1 MDFRLTRL
9 ILIDSYC
16 RNRIAEL
23 DISGHITINGE
34 NGAGKT
40 TLLRLL
46 PMFLGESPSKIIR
59 GDAVMEK
66 FSRYYFPSTASYV
79 IFEYQRR
86 NQKALA
92 VIHPDGQ
99 SDGVVYRF
107 IDSEYKPELFKD
119 GNSLVQTS
127 NLYRHLDKMGVYDS
141 KPLTLHAYR
150 QIIQN
155 TAGRE
160 HKNLAGRFSFT
171 GGTGKLTH
179 MERIVTGILQRATT
193 FHDLKRMIVSSILDN
208 DEGFSLR
215 TGKKDLLHW
224 VSEYEAH
231 HALMEKAPVMADLE
245 QSDHRRRMTET
256 EFSKLHARFKLLH
269 DHFEQQA
276 LLAEQAVIAAKEDKS
291 VTETAYE
298 NRLREV
304 VDKKTLAASNAKQ
317 AKDNID
323 QLDRRKS
330 QYEKDEADA
339 KSAKLDSVPSLRTQL
354 EPLEKHLNDLEKEFR
369 SITEV
374 FDRMAVE
381 ATNYAR
387 DEKSKLETVRGD
399 VYKASSMRKD
409 ELTELYQTNIK
420 AIRGRQEAELGVVS
434 SKVAELRAEE
444 AGLVVE
450 VRNALPAP
458 DIQATLDTER
468 QVQTEASDNLENLRN
483 GTEAL
488 QKAQQN
494 IKRAF
499 DDFELQASSG
509 EVAIEKIQE
518 ELDELSAANNAGED
532 TLLGFLRR
540 NKPDWAANIGRLVS
554 EETLLR
560 TDLSPVVGDGDNF
573 YGIGIELDR
582 LKAGRFTSEEIL
594 QQEIKLARN
603 RLENRAGEVKKDK
616 ESLADTKAKL
626 DKAKKSLA
634 EHEAAITVAKNT
646 KSIADQNV
654 LGAEKRLIQSK
665 RMAIAKA
672 EEKLKV
678 CRAKL
683 EQAEQAVE
691 ATKNDHDEELSRAEN
706 AYKELLE
713 QAKTDEETKLTGIG
727 TQREFID
734 AELAGKLGQIS
745 KDRDECLQNKGVSTD
760 VLAGIRTQISRLNT
774 RIDEAESFRPYV
786 SQYRDWLE
794 NIWPQK
800 AVRQQEWQTAYSE
813 EMRFKRENEE
823 LLKERY
829 AVLQQK
835 QKVIDDAIQQADR
848 CAATQRNAKHYLLGL
863 SHWPIDND
871 TLSAGFE
878 SGAGIEALA
887 AERKRLQNILDECHE
902 KIRLAVEDIRRQ
914 MCSSVGT
921 GPEKFYT
928 TSLQALGHP
937 RPGKEYEWL
946 EVFRNW
952 FNNEHA
958 TNRTSLL
965 QLGKTMA
972 QNISHF
978 WKSLDDFKQKVSTF
992 SSDLKTNLEQ
1002 GKIFDSIAD
1011 VTTDIRTHVDTQ
1023 NYWEEVGKLHH
1034 EYDAWHTQGDSA
1046 LPPASFVAAVKAVA
1060 MVLNEE
1066 KGLIADPVDLI
1077 SLKISANV
1085 NDQGSRTAS
1094 NEHELANMSSNGLS
1108 YVILCV
1114 VLIGFVN
1121 RIRRKEPVVVP
1132 FVVDELKDLSYVNA
1146 KTLLDLLTRNNIVM
1160 ISAFPDVD
1168 LDLAELFERNYKIL
1182 PGRKVGLIDLDKEEA
1197 EEDIEEEVAN
1207 V

>member
-46 PMFLGESPSKIIR
+46 PMFLGESPSRIIR

-66 FSRYYFPSTASYV
+66 FSRYYFPTTASYV

-86 NQKALA
+86 HQKVLA
-92 VIHPDGQ
+92 VIHADGQ

-119 GNSLVQTS
+119 GSSLVQTG
-127 NLYRHLDKMGVYDS
+127 NLYRHLDKMGIYDS
-141 KPLTLHAYR
+141 KPLTLHVYR
-150 QIIQN
+150 QVIQN

-193 FHDLKRMIVSSILDN
+193 FHDLKRMVVSSVLNN
-208 DEGFSLR
+208 DDGFSLR

-224 VSEYEAH
+224 VGEYEAH

-245 QSDHRRRMTET
+245 QADHYRRMAET

-291 VTETAYE
+291 ATEKVYE
-298 NRLREV
+298 KRLQEV
-304 VDKKTLAASNAKQ
+304 VDKKIEAASKAKQ
-317 AKDNID
+317 AKNLVD
-323 QLDRRKS
+323 QLDSRKR
-330 QYEKDEADA
+330 QYEQDGADA
-339 KSAKLDSVPSLRTQL
+339 KAAKFYSLPGLFTQL
-354 EPLEKHLNDLEKEFR
+354 EPLRNHLNDLEKEFK
-369 SITEV
+369 SVTEV
-374 FDRMAVE
+374 FDGMAAE
-381 ATNYAR
+381 DTNYAK
-387 DEKSKLETVRGD
+387 DEKSKLETARGD
-399 VYKASSMRKD
+399 VYEASSKRKD
-409 ELTELYQTNIK
+409 ELVEFYQANIK
-420 AIRGRQEAELGVVS
+420 TIRCRQEAELGAVS
-434 SKVAELRAEE
+434 AKVSELRVEE

-450 VRNALPAP
+450 VRNALPDS
-458 DIQATLDTER
+458 DIQAILDAER
-468 QVQTEASDNLENLRN
+468 QVQTEANDNLEKLHNE
-483 GTEAL
+483 TETL
-488 QKAQQN
+488 HKANQT
-494 IKRAF
+494 IKGDF
-499 DDFELQASSG
+499 DDFDLQISSG

-518 ELDELSAANNAGED
+518 ELDKLLAADNAGED

-540 NKPDWAANIGRLVS
+540 NKPNWAANIGRLVS

-560 TDLSPVVGDGDNF
+560 TDLSPVAGDGDDF
-573 YGIGIELDR
+573 YGIGLELDR

-603 RLENRAGEVKKDK
+603 RLESRASEVEEDKKN
-616 ESLADTKAKL
+616 LADTKTKL
-626 DKAKKSLA
+626 DKAKKVIA
-634 EHEAAITVAKNT
+634 EHEAAIAVAKNA
-646 KSIADQNV
+646 KSTADQNV
-654 LGAEKRLIQSK
+654 LGAKKRLIESK
-665 RMAIAKA
+665 RMAIAKS
-672 EEKLKV
+672 EEKLKS

-691 ATKNDHDEELSRAEN
+691 ATRKDHEEELSRAEN
-706 AYKELLE
+706 AHKELLQ
-713 QAKTDEETKLTGIG
+713 QAKIDEETRLAGIEKERG
-727 TQREFID
+727 FID
-734 AELAGKLGQIS
+734 AELTGKLEKIFN
-745 KDRDECLQNKGVSTD
+745 DRDECLQNKGVSTD
-760 VLAGIRTQISRLNT
+760 VLTGIRARISGLNT
-774 RIDEAESFRPYV
+774 RIKEAEGFRSYV
-786 SQYRDWLE
+786 SDYRYWLE
-794 NIWPQK
+794 NIWSQK
-800 AVRQQEWQTAYSE
+800 AIKQQEWQTADAE
-813 EMRFKRENEE
+813 ESRCKRENEE
-823 LLKERY
+823 LLKARY

-835 QKVIDDAIQQADR
+835 KNVIDEAIQLADK
-848 CAATQRNAKHYLLGL
+848 CAATQHNAKHHLLGL
-863 SHWPIDND
+863 SHWPVDND
-871 TLSAGFE
+871 TSSAGFE
-878 SGAGIEALA
+878 PSIGIETLG
-887 AERKRLQNILDECHE
+887 AERKRLQTVLDESHE
-902 KIRLAVEDIRRQ
+902 KIRQGVEDIRRQ
-914 MCSSVGT
+914 MCSVVGT
-921 GPEKFYT
+921 GPEKFHA
-928 TSLQALGHP
+928 TSLRAIGHP
-937 RPGKEYEWL
+937 RPGKEHEWI

-978 WKSLDDFKQKVSTF
+978 WKSLGDFKQNVTIF
-992 SSDLKTNLEQ
+992 AADLKANLEQ

-1011 VTTDIRTHVDTQ
+1011 VTTEIRTHVDTQ
-1023 NYWEEVGKLHH
+1023 NYWVAVENLHH

-1046 LPPASFVAAVKAVA
+1046 LPPPSFVAAAKEVA
-1060 MVLNEE
+1060 IVLSEE

-1108 YVILCV
+1108 YIILCV

-1182 PGRKVGLIDLDKEEA
+1182 PGRKVGLIDLDKEET
-1197 EEDIEEEVAN
+1197 EDDTEEEVAN

>member
-23 DISGHITINGE
+23 DVSGHITINGE

-40 TLLRLL
+40 TLLRLI
-46 PMFLGESPSKIIR
+46 PMFLGESPSRIIR

-66 FSRYYFPSTASYV
+66 FSRYYFPTTASYV

-86 NQKALA
+86 NRKVLA

-107 IDSEYKPELFKD
+107 IDSEYKPEFFKD

-127 NLYRHLDKMGVYDS
+127 ALYRHLDKMGVYNS

-150 QIIQN
+150 QVIQN

-160 HKNLAGRFSFT
+160 YKHLAGRFSFT

-193 FHDLKRMIVSSILDN
+193 FFDLKRMIVSSILDK

-224 VSEYEAH
+224 VREYEAH

-245 QSDHRRRMTET
+245 QSDHHRRMAET

-269 DHFEQQA
+269 DYLEQQV
-276 LLAEQAVIAAKEDKS
+276 LLAEKAEAIAKEDKLA
-291 VTETAYE
+291 TEKDYE
-298 NRLREV
+298 KRLREV
-304 VDKKTLAASNAKQ
+304 VDRKIEAASKAKQ
-317 AKDNID
+317 AKDLVD
-323 QLDRRKS
+323 QFDSRKGK
-330 QYEKDEADA
+330 YDKEEANA
-339 KSAKLDSVPSLRTQL
+339 KVAKVDSLSSLLAELAPLMKQL
-354 EPLEKHLNDLEKEFR
+354 GELEEEVK
-369 SITEV
+369 SVTEV
-374 FDRMAVE
+374 FDSME
-381 ATNYAR
+381 AEAKNHAR
-387 DEKSKLETVRGD
+387 DEKSKLDIARAD
-399 VYKASSMRKD
+399 AYQASSKRKD
-409 ELTELYQTNIK
+409 EHVELYQVNINAIRSRHEIELEMISVK
-420 AIRGRQEAELGVVS
+420 AIEFRS
-434 SKVAELRAEE
+434 EE

-450 VRNALPAP
+450 VRNAQP
-458 DIQATLDTER
+458 DSALQTALDAER
-468 QVQTEASDNLENLRN
+468 QVQSEANTTLEKLRDGTETLRN
-483 GTEAL
+483 TLE
-488 QKAQQN
+488 K
-494 IKRAF
+494 IKGAF
-499 DDFELQASSG
+499 DDFELQVSSG

-518 ELDELSAANNAGED
+518 ELDKLLAADNAGED

-540 NKPDWAANIGRLVS
+540 NKPNWAANIGRLVS

-560 TDLSPVVGDGDNF
+560 ADLSPAVGDGDDL
-573 YGIGIELDR
+573 YGVGIELDR

-603 RLENRAGEVKKDK
+603 RLESRTSEVEEDKK
-616 ESLADTKAKL
+616 SLAETKAKL
-626 DKAKKSLA
+626 DKAKKAIA
-634 EHEAAITVAKNT
+634 EHEAAIAIAKNAKLT
-646 KSIADQNV
+646 ADKNV
-654 LGAEKRLIQSK
+654 LIAESRLVESK

-691 ATKNDHDEELSRAEN
+691 ATKKVQKDELSRAEH
-706 AYKELLE
+706 AHKELLAH
-713 QAKTDEETKLTGIG
+713 AKTDEDTKLAEIKTN
-727 TQREFID
+727 REFVNAD
-734 AELAGKLGQIS
+734 LAKKLEQIS

-760 VLAGIRTQISRLNT
+760 VLTGIRTRISGLNT
-774 RIDEAESFRPYV
+774 RIEEAESFRSYV

-794 NIWPQK
+794 NIWSQK
-800 AVRQQEWQTAYSE
+800 AVKQQEWQAADAE
-813 EMRFKRENEE
+813 ESRCKRENEE

-835 QKVIDDAIQQADR
+835 QNAIDEAGKLTDKHS
-848 CAATQRNAKHYLLGL
+848 ATQRSAKNYLMGL
-863 SHWPIDND
+863 SQWPIDND

-878 SGAGIEALA
+878 QGIEIKNLA
-887 AERKRLQNILDECHE
+887 FERNRLQTILDESHE
-902 KIRLAVEDIRRQ
+902 KIRLGVEEIRRQ
-914 MCSSVGT
+914 MCSVVGT
-921 GPEKFYT
+921 GPEKFHA
-928 TSLQALGHP
+928 TSFRVMGYP
-937 RPGKEYEWL
+937 RPGKEHEWI

-978 WKSLDDFKQKVSTF
+978 WKSLGDFKQNVTIF
-992 SSDLKTNLEQ
+992 AADLKSNLEQ

-1023 NYWEEVGKLHH
+1023 NYWEAVENLHH

-1046 LPPASFVAAVKAVA
+1046 LPPPSFVAAAKEVA
-1060 MVLNEE
+1060 MVLSEE

-1108 YVILCV
+1108 YIILCV

-1182 PGRKVGLIDLDKEEA
+1182 PGRKVGLIDLDKDEV
-1197 EEDIEEEVAN
+1197 EDATEEEVAN

>member
-23 DISGHITINGE
+23 DVSGHITINGE

-46 PMFLGESPSKIIR
+46 PMFLGESPSRIIR

-66 FSRYYFPSTASYV
+66 FSRYYFPTTASYV

-99 SDGVVYRF
+99 SDGVAYRF
-107 IDSEYKPELFKD
+107 IDSEYKPEFFKD
-119 GNSLVQTS
+119 GNSLVQTGD
-127 NLYRHLDKMGVYDS
+127 LYRHLDKMGVYDS

-179 MERIVTGILQRATT
+179 IERVVTGILQRATT
-193 FHDLKRMIVSSILDN
+193 FHDLKRMIVSSILDG

-231 HALMEKAPVMADLE
+231 HALMEKTLVMADLE
-245 QSDHRRRMTET
+245 QADHCRRMAEA

-269 DHFEQQA
+269 AHFEQQV
-276 LLAEQAVIAAKEDKS
+276 LLADQAVIAAKNDKS
-291 VTETAYE
+291 ATENDFE

-304 VDKKTLAASNAKQ
+304 VDKKNEAASKSTQ
-317 AKDNID
+317 AKNLVE
-323 QLDRRKS
+323 QLDRRKV
-330 QYEKDEADA
+330 QYDKDEANA
-339 KSAKLDSVPSLRTQL
+339 KTAKVDSLPSLHTELAPLKKQL
-354 EPLEKHLNDLEKEFR
+354 CELEEEVK
-369 SITEV
+369 SVTEV
-374 FDRMAVE
+374 FDNME
-381 ATNYAR
+381 AETKSHAR
-387 DEKSKLETVRGD
+387 DEKSKLDTARGD
-399 VYKASSMRKD
+399 AYQASSKRKD
-409 ELTELYQTNIK
+409 ELVELYQTSIK
-420 AIRGRQEAELGVVS
+420 VIRSRHEIELVPIS
-434 SKVAELRAEE
+434 AKATELSAEE

-450 VRNALPAP
+450 VRNAQP
-458 DIQATLDTER
+458 DTVVQATLEAER
-468 QVQTEASDNLENLRN
+468 QAQTETIAALEKLRD

-488 QKAQQN
+488 RNTLEK

-499 DDFELQASSG
+499 DDFELQVSNG

-518 ELDELSAANNAGED
+518 ELEKLLAADNAGED

-540 NKPDWAANIGRLVS
+540 NKPNWAANIGRLVS
-554 EETLLR
+554 EEILLR
-560 TDLSPVVGDGDNF
+560 ADLSPAVGDGDDL
-573 YGIGIELDR
+573 YGVGIELDR

-603 RLENRAGEVKKDK
+603 RLASRNGEVEEDKRSLTETKD
-616 ESLADTKAKL
+616 KL
-626 DKAKKSLA
+626 DKAKKA
-634 EHEAAITVAKNT
+634 ITEHEAAIVIAKNA
-646 KSIADQNV
+646 KSTADKNV
-654 LGAEKRLIQSK
+654 LIAERRLAESK

-672 EEKLKV
+672 EDKLEVCREKLQ
-678 CRAKL
+678 
-683 EQAEQAVE
+683 QAEQAVE
-691 ATKNDHDEELSRAEN
+691 TTKKAHKDELTRADY
-706 AYKELLE
+706 AHRELLT
-713 QAKTDEETKLTGIG
+713 QAKTDEDTKLAEIKIK
-727 TQREFID
+727 REFVD
-734 AELAGKLGQIS
+734 ANLAKKLEQIS
-745 KDRDECLQNKGVSTD
+745 KDRDECLKNKGVSID
-760 VLAGIRTQISRLNT
+760 VLAGIRKQIGGLTN
-774 RIDEAESFRPYV
+774 RIEEAESFRPYV

-794 NIWPQK
+794 NTWPQK
-800 AVRQQEWQTAYSE
+800 AIKQQEWQTFDAMESRYQ
-813 EMRFKRENEE
+813 RENEE

-829 AVLQQK
+829 AVLLQK
-835 QKVIDDAIQQADR
+835 QKIIDEATQLTDKS
-848 CAATQRNAKHYLLGL
+848 AAAQRNAKHQLMGL

-871 TLSAGFE
+871 TLSAGLE
-878 SGAGIEALA
+878 QGIEIETLV
-887 AERKRLQNILDECHE
+887 AERKRLQTILDESHE
-902 KIRLAVEDIRRQ
+902 KIRLGVEDIRRQ
-914 MCSSVGT
+914 MCSAVGT

-928 TSLQALGHP
+928 TSSRSLGHP
-937 RPGKEYEWL
+937 RSGKEYEWL

-978 WKSLDDFKQKVSTF
+978 WKSLGDFKQNVTIF
-992 SSDLKTNLEQ
+992 AADLKTNLEQ
-1002 GKIFDSIAD
+1002 GRIFDSIAD

-1023 NYWEEVGKLHH
+1023 NYWEAVENLHH

-1046 LPPASFVAAVKAVA
+1046 LPPASFVAAAKEVA
-1060 MVLNEE
+1060 MVLSEE

-1108 YVILCV
+1108 YIILCV

-1132 FVVDELKDLSYVNA
+1132 FVIDELKDLSYVNA
-1146 KTLLDLLTRNNIVM
+1146 KTLLELLTRNNIVM

-1168 LDLAELFERNYKIL
+1168 LDLAELFARNYKIL
-1182 PGRKVGLIDLDKEEA
+1182 PGRKIGLIDLDKEEA
-1197 EEDIEEEVAN
+1197 EGDTEEEVTN

>member
-23 DISGHITINGE
+23 DVSGHITINGE

-40 TLLRLL
+40 TLLRLI
-46 PMFLGESPSKIIR
+46 PMFLGESPSRIIR

-79 IFEYQRR
+79 IFEYLRR
-86 NQKALA
+86 NQKVLA

-119 GNSLVQTS
+119 GNSLVQTGD
-127 NLYRHLDKMGVYDS
+127 LYRHLDKMGIYDS

-150 QIIQN
+150 QVIQN

-160 HKNLAGRFSFT
+160 HKKLAGRFSFT
-171 GGTGKLTH
+171 GGTGKLSH

-215 TGKKDLLHW
+215 TGKKELLHW

-231 HALMEKAPVMADLE
+231 HTLMEKAPAMAVLE
-245 QSDHRRRMTET
+245 QSDHHRRMAEA

-269 DHFEQQA
+269 DHFGQQA
-276 LLAEQAVIAAKEDKS
+276 LLAEQAVISAKEDKS
-291 VTETAYE
+291 ATEKVYE
-298 NRLREV
+298 KRLQEV
-304 VDKKTLAASNAKQ
+304 VDKKIEAASKAKQ
-317 AKDNID
+317 AKELID
-323 QLDRRKS
+323 QMDGRKS
-330 QYEKDEADA
+330 QYVKNGADDKAA
-339 KSAKLDSVPSLRTQL
+339 KVDSLSGLLAELAPLKKQL
-354 EPLEKHLNDLEKEFR
+354 SDLEEEVK
-369 SITEV
+369 SVTEI
-374 FDRMAVE
+374 FDGMETE
-381 ATNYAR
+381 AKNHAR
-387 DEKSKLETVRGD
+387 EEKSKLDNARAD
-399 VYKASSMRKD
+399 AYQISSKRKD
-409 ELTELYQTNIK
+409 ELAELHQVNMMTF
-420 AIRGRQEAELGVVS
+420 RSRHEAELEPISVKAIEFGV
-434 SKVAELRAEE
+434 EE

-450 VRNALPAP
+450 TRHAQP
-458 DIQATLDTER
+458 DTAVQATLEAER
-468 QVQTEASDNLENLRN
+468 QVQTEANAALEKLRE
-483 GTEAL
+483 GAEAL
-488 QKAQQN
+488 RIPLGK
-494 IKRAF
+494 IKGAF
-499 DDFELQASSG
+499 DDFDLQVSNG
-509 EVAIEKIQE
+509 EVAIENIQE
-518 ELDELSAANNAGED
+518 ELGKLLAADNAGED
-532 TLLGFLRR
+532 TLIGFLRR
-540 NKPDWAANIGRLVS
+540 NKPNWVANIGRLVS

-560 TDLSPVVGDGDNF
+560 TDLSPVVGDGDNL
-573 YGIGIELDR
+573 YGVGIELDR

-594 QQEIKLARN
+594 QHEIKLART
-603 RLENRAGEVKKDK
+603 RLENRTSEVKEDK
-616 ESLADTKAKL
+616 KSLAEAKAKL
-626 DKAKKSLA
+626 DKAKKALA
-634 EHEAAITVAKNT
+634 EHEAAIAVAKNA
-646 KSIADQNV
+646 KSTADQNV
-654 LGAEKRLIQSK
+654 LIAEKRLVESK
-665 RMAIAKA
+665 QMAIARA
-672 EEKLKV
+672 DEKLKV
-678 CRAKL
+678 CRVKL

-691 ATKNDHDEELSRAEN
+691 ATKKAHNEELLRAEN
-706 AYKELLE
+706 AYKESLT
-713 QAKTDEETKLTGIG
+713 QAKADEDAKLAEIETK
-727 TQREFID
+727 RESVD
-734 AELAGKLGQIS
+734 VDLAKKFEKIT

-760 VLAGIRTQISRLNT
+760 VLTGIRKQIVGLTSR
-774 RIDEAESFRPYV
+774 IEEAEGFRLYV

-794 NIWPQK
+794 NIWFRK
-800 AVRQQEWQTAYSE
+800 AVKQQEWQAADAE
-813 EMRFKRENEE
+813 ESRCKRENED
-823 LLKERY
+823 LLTERY
-829 AVLQQK
+829 AVFQQK
-835 QKVIDDAIQQADR
+835 QKVIDDAIQLADR
-848 CAATQRNAKHYLLGL
+848 RAAAQRNAKRHLQEL

-871 TLSAGFE
+871 TWRAGFE
-878 SGAGIEALA
+878 QGIEIDTLV
-887 AERKRLQNILDECHE
+887 AERKRLQEILDDSHE
-902 KIRLAVEDIRRQ
+902 KIRQGVEDIRRQ
-914 MCSSVGT
+914 MCSAVGS
-921 GPEKFYT
+921 GPEKFHA
-928 TSLQALGHP
+928 TSLQAIGHP
-937 RPGKEYEWL
+937 RPGKEHEWI

-978 WKSLDDFKQKVSTF
+978 WKSLGDFKQNVTIF
-992 SSDLKTNLEQ
+992 AADLKTNLEQ

-1023 NYWEEVGKLHH
+1023 NYWGAVENLHH

-1046 LPPASFVAAVKAVA
+1046 LPPPSFVAAAKEVA
-1060 MVLNEE
+1060 IVLSEE

-1108 YVILCV
+1108 YIILCV

-1132 FVVDELKDLSYVNA
+1132 FVVDELKDLSYGNA

-1182 PGRKVGLIDLDKEEA
+1182 PGRKIGLIDLDEE
-1197 EEDIEEEVAN
+1197 ETENDTEEEVLH

>member
-1 MDFRLTRL
+1 LDFRLTRL

-40 TLLRLL
+40 TLLRLI
-46 PMFLGESPSKIIR
+46 PMFLGESPSRIIR

-66 FSRYYFPSTASYV
+66 FSRYYFPTTASYV

-86 NQKALA
+86 NQKVLA

-107 IDSEYKPELFKD
+107 IDSEYKTELFKD
-119 GNSLVQTS
+119 GNSLVQTGD
-127 NLYRHLDKMGVYDS
+127 LYRHLDKMGVYDS

-245 QSDHRRRMTET
+245 QADHYRRMAET

-291 VTETAYE
+291 ATEKVYE
-298 NRLREV
+298 KRLQEV
-304 VDKKTLAASNAKQ
+304 VDKKNEAESKAKQ
-317 AKDNID
+317 AKNSVE
-323 QLDRRKS
+323 QLDRRKR
-330 QYEKDEADA
+330 QYEQDEADA
-339 KSAKLDSVPSLRTQL
+339 KSAKLDSLPSLRTQL
-354 EPLEKHLNDLEKEFR
+354 EPLEKHLNDLEKEFK
-369 SITEV
+369 SVAEV
-374 FDRMAVE
+374 FNGMAVE

-387 DEKSKLETVRGD
+387 DEKSKLETARGD
-399 VYKASSMRKD
+399 VYETSSKRKD
-409 ELTELYQTNIK
+409 ELAELYQTNTK
-420 AIRGRQEAELGVVS
+420 TIRCRQEAELGAVS
-434 SKVAELRAEE
+434 AKVAEFSAEE

-450 VRNALPAP
+450 VRNALPDP
-458 DIQATLDTER
+458 DIQATLDAER
-468 QVQTEASDNLENLRN
+468 QVQTEANDNLENLRN

-488 QKAQQN
+488 HKAHQN

-499 DDFELQASSG
+499 DDFELQVSSG
-509 EVAIEKIQE
+509 EVAIEKIRE
-518 ELDELSAANNAGED
+518 ELDKLLAADNAGED

-540 NKPDWAANIGRLVS
+540 NKPNWAANIGRLVS

-560 TDLSPVVGDGDNF
+560 TDLSPVVGDGDDF

-603 RLENRAGEVKKDK
+603 RLDSRASEVEEDKKN
-616 ESLADTKAKL
+616 LAETKAKL
-626 DKAKKSLA
+626 DKAKDAVAKHDA
-634 EHEAAITVAKNT
+634 VIAVAKNA
-646 KSIADQNV
+646 KSTADQNV
-654 LGAEKRLIQSK
+654 LGAEKRLIESK
-665 RMAIAKA
+665 RMAIVRA

-691 ATKNDHDEELSRAEN
+691 ATKKDHEEELSRAEN
-706 AYKELLE
+706 AHKELLE
-713 QAKTDEETKLTGIG
+713 QAKTDEETGLAGIE
-727 TQREFID
+727 TKREFID

-760 VLAGIRTQISRLNT
+760 VLAGIRTRISSLNT
-774 RIDEAESFRPYV
+774 RIGEAESFRSYV

-794 NIWPQK
+794 NIWSQK
-800 AVRQQEWQTAYSE
+800 AVKQQEWQTAYAD

-835 QKVIDDAIQQADR
+835 QKDIDDAIQLADR
-848 CAATQRNAKHYLLGL
+848 CAATQRNGEHHLLGL

-878 SGAGIEALA
+878 PGIGIETLG
-887 AERKRLQNILDECHE
+887 AESKRLQAILDESHE
-902 KIRLAVEDIRRQ
+902 NIRKCVEDIRRQ
-914 MCSSVGT
+914 MCSVVGT
-921 GPEKFYT
+921 GPEKFYA
-928 TSLQALGHP
+928 TSLRAMGAP
-937 RPGKEYEWL
+937 RHGKEHEWL

-978 WKSLDDFKQKVSTF
+978 WKSLEDFKRNVSIF
-992 SSDLKTNLEQ
+992 ASDLKANLEE
-1002 GKIFDSIAD
+1002 GKVFDSIAD
-1011 VTTDIRTHVDTQ
+1011 VTTDIRAYVDTQ
-1023 NYWEEVGKLHH
+1023 NYWEAVENLHH

-1046 LPPASFVAAVKAVA
+1046 LPPASFVAAAKEVA
-1060 MVLNEE
+1060 MVLSEE

-1108 YVILCV
+1108 YIILCV

-1146 KTLLDLLTRNNIVM
+1146 RTLLDLLTRNNIVM

-1182 PGRKVGLIDLDKEEA
+1182 PGRKVGLIDLDKEET
-1197 EEDIEEEVAN
+1197 EDDTEEEVAN

>member
-1 MDFRLTRL
+1 MNFRLTRL

-46 PMFLGESPSKIIR
+46 PMFLGESPSRIIR

-119 GNSLVQTS
+119 GNSLVQTG

-231 HALMEKAPVMADLE
+231 HALMEKTPVMADLE
-245 QSDHRRRMTET
+245 QSDQHRRMAEIY
-256 EFSKLHARFKLLH
+256 FSKLHARFKLLH

-276 LLAEQAVIAAKEDKS
+276 LLAEQAVIAAKSDIS
-291 VTETAYE
+291 DTEKVYE
-298 NRLREV
+298 KRLREV

-330 QYEKDEADA
+330 QYKKDEADA

-354 EPLEKHLNDLEKEFR
+354 EPLEKHLNDLEKEFK
-369 SITEV
+369 SVTEV

-381 ATNYAR
+381 ATSYSK
-387 DEKSKLETVRGD
+387 DEKSKLETARGD
-399 VYKASSMRKD
+399 VYKATSKRKD
-409 ELTELYQTNIK
+409 ELAELYQANTK
-420 AIRGRQEAELGVVS
+420 TVRSRHESELGAIS
-434 SKVAELRAEE
+434 TKASELRTEE
-444 AGLVVE
+444 AKLAAE
-450 VRNALPAP
+450 ARNALPDP
-458 DIQATLDTER
+458 DIQAALDAER
-468 QVQTEASDNLENLRN
+468 QVQTAASDNLENLRN
-483 GTEAL
+483 GTDIL
-488 QKAQQN
+488 QKAHQN
-494 IKRAF
+494 IKGAF
-499 DDFELQASSG
+499 NDFDLQVSSG
-509 EVAIEKIQE
+509 DVAIEKIQE
-518 ELDELSAANNAGED
+518 ELGKLLAADNAGED

-540 NKPDWAANIGRLVS
+540 NKHDWAANIGRLVS

-603 RLENRAGEVKKDK
+603 RLESRIGEVEEDKK
-616 ESLADTKAKL
+616 SLADTKAKL

-634 EHEAAITVAKNT
+634 EHEAAIAVAKNA
-646 KSIADQNV
+646 KSTADQNV
-654 LGAEKRLIQSK
+654 LGAEKRLIESK
-665 RMAIAKA
+665 RMAIARA

-678 CRAKL
+678 CRTNL
-683 EQAEQAVE
+683 EQAERSVE
-691 ATKNDHDEELSRAEN
+691 ATKKDHEEELSQAEN
-706 AYKELLE
+706 VHKKLLR
-713 QAKTDEETKLTGIG
+713 QVKTDEETELARIETK
-727 TQREFID
+727 REFID

-745 KDRDECLQNKGVSTD
+745 KNRDECLQNKGVSTV
-760 VLAGIRTQISRLNT
+760 VLAGIRTQISGLNT

-794 NIWPQK
+794 NIWSQK
-800 AVRQQEWQTAYSE
+800 AVKQQEWQAADAE
-813 EMRFKRENEE
+813 ENRCKRENED

-829 AVLQQK
+829 AVFQQK
-835 QKVIDDAIQQADR
+835 QKVIDEAKQLADS
-848 CAATQRNAKHYLLGL
+848 CATTQRGAKHHLLGL

-878 SGAGIEALA
+878 SGVGIETLA

-902 KIRLAVEDIRRQ
+902 KIRLGVENIRRQ

-978 WKSLDDFKQKVSTF
+978 WKSLEDFKRNVSIF
-992 SSDLKTNLEQ
+992 AADLKANLEQ
-1002 GKIFDSIAD
+1002 GRVFESIAD
-1011 VTTDIRTHVDTQ
+1011 VTTDIRAYVDTQ
-1023 NYWEEVGKLHH
+1023 NYWEAVENLHH

-1046 LPPASFVAAVKAVA
+1046 LPPPSFVAAAKEVA
-1060 MVLNEE
+1060 TVLSEE
-1066 KGLIADPVDLI
+1066 KGLVADPIDLI

-1108 YVILCV
+1108 YIILCV

-1182 PGRKVGLIDLDKEEA
+1182 PGRKVGLIDLEKEES
-1197 EEDIEEEVAN
+1197 EDDIEEEVSN

>member
-23 DISGHITINGE
+23 DVSGHITINGE

-40 TLLRLL
+40 TLLRLI
-46 PMFLGESPSKIIR
+46 PMFLGESPSRIIR

-79 IFEYQRR
+79 IFEYLRR
-86 NQKALA
+86 NQKVLA

-107 IDSEYKPELFKD
+107 IDSEYKPELFKE
-119 GNSLVQTS
+119 GNSLVQTGD
-127 NLYRHLDKMGVYDS
+127 LYRHLDKMGVYDS

-150 QIIQN
+150 QVIQN

-231 HALMEKAPVMADLE
+231 HALMEKVPVMADLE
-245 QSDHRRRMTET
+245 QSDHHRRMAET

-269 DHFEQQA
+269 GHFEQQA
-276 LLAEQAVIAAKEDKS
+276 LLAEQAVITAKEDKS
-291 VTETAYE
+291 ETEKVYE
-298 NRLREV
+298 KRLQEV
-304 VDKKTLAASNAKQ
+304 VDKKIEAASKAKQ
-317 AKDNID
+317 AKEIMD
-323 QLDRRKS
+323 QLGRRKS
-330 QYEKDEADA
+330 QYEQDEADT
-339 KSAKLDSVPSLRTQL
+339 KSAKFDSLPSLRTQL

-369 SITEV
+369 SVTEV

-387 DEKSKLETVRGD
+387 DEKSKLETARGD
-399 VYKASSMRKD
+399 VYKASSTRKD
-409 ELTELYQTNIK
+409 ELAELYQTNIK
-420 AIRGRQEAELGVVS
+420 AIRCRQEAELGAVS
-434 SKVAELRAEE
+434 AKLAELRTEE
-444 AGLVVE
+444 AGLAVE
-450 VRNALPAP
+450 VRNALPDP
-458 DIQATLDTER
+458 DIQAALDAER
-468 QVQTEASDNLENLRN
+468 QVQTEASDHLENLRN
-483 GTEAL
+483 GTETL

-499 DDFELQASSG
+499 DDFELQVSSG
-509 EVAIEKIQE
+509 EVAIENIQE
-518 ELDELSAANNAGED
+518 ELGKLLAANNAGED

-540 NKPDWAANIGRLVS
+540 NKPNWVANIGRLVS

-603 RLENRAGEVKKDK
+603 RLESRTSDVEKDK
-616 ESLADTKAKL
+616 KSLADTKAKL
-626 DKAKKSLA
+626 DKAKKALA
-634 EHEAAITVAKNT
+634 EHEAAIAVARNA

-665 RMAIAKA
+665 RMAIARA

-683 EQAEQAVE
+683 EQAEQAVG
-691 ATKNDHDEELSRAEN
+691 AIKNEHKEELSRAEN
-706 AYKELLE
+706 AHKEFLE
-713 QAKTDEETKLTGIG
+713 QAKTDEETKLAGIE

-734 AELAGKLGQIS
+734 AELAGKLGQVS
-745 KDRDECLQNKGVSTD
+745 KDRDECLQNKGASTD
-760 VLAGIRTQISRLNT
+760 VLAGIRTQIGGLNT
-774 RIDEAESFRPYV
+774 RIDEVESFRSYV
-786 SQYRDWLE
+786 SQYRNWLE
-794 NIWPQK
+794 NIWSQK
-800 AVRQQEWQTAYSE
+800 AVKQQEWQAAVAE
-813 EMRFKRENEE
+813 ESRFKRENEE
-823 LLKERY
+823 LLKERHD
-829 AVLQQK
+829 VFQQK
-835 QKVIDDAIQQADR
+835 KKVINEAIQLADK
-848 CAATQRNAKHYLLGL
+848 CAAAQRNADHHLLEL
-863 SHWPIDND
+863 SHWPLDND
-871 TLSAGFE
+871 TWRAGFE
-878 SGAGIEALA
+878 PGIEIEALG
-887 AERKRLQNILDECHE
+887 AERKRLQTILDDSHE
-902 KIRLAVEDIRRQ
+902 KIRQGVEDIRRQ
-914 MCSSVGT
+914 MCSVVGS
-921 GPEKFYT
+921 GPEKFHA
-928 TSLQALGHP
+928 TSLRVIGHP
-937 RPGKEYEWL
+937 RSGKEHEWI

-978 WKSLDDFKQKVSTF
+978 WKSLGDFKQNVAIF
-992 SSDLKTNLEQ
+992 AADLKTNLEQ

-1011 VTTDIRTHVDTQ
+1011 VTTDIRTHIDTQ
-1023 NYWEEVGKLHH
+1023 NYWAAVENLHH

-1046 LPPASFVAAVKAVA
+1046 LPPPSFVAAAKEVA
-1060 MVLNEE
+1060 IVLSEE

-1108 YVILCV
+1108 YIILCV

-1132 FVVDELKDLSYVNA
+1132 FVIDELKDLSYGNA

-1182 PGRKVGLIDLDKEEA
+1182 LGRKIGLIDLDEE
-1197 EEDIEEEVAN
+1197 ETENDTEEEVLH

>member
-119 GNSLVQTS
+119 GNSLVQTG

-231 HALMEKAPVMADLE
+231 HALMEKSPVMADLE
-245 QSDHRRRMTET
+245 QSDHHRRMAET
-256 EFSKLHARFKLLH
+256 EFSKLHARFKLLY

-276 LLAEQAVIAAKEDKS
+276 LLAEQAVIAAKNDKS
-291 VTETAYE
+291 ATETVYE

-317 AKDNID
+317 AKNIID
-323 QLDRRKS
+323 QLDCRKNHYV
-330 QYEKDEADA
+330 QNGADA
-339 KSAKLDSVPSLRTQL
+339 KAAKVDSLPSLLAELAPLKKQL
-354 EPLEKHLNDLEKEFR
+354 SDLEKEVK
-369 SITEV
+369 SVTEI
-374 FDRMAVE
+374 FDGME
-381 ATNYAR
+381 TETKNHAR
-387 DEKSKLETVRGD
+387 GEKSKLDTARAD
-399 VYKASSMRKD
+399 AYQISSKRK
-409 ELTELYQTNIK
+409 EKLAEFHQVSMMTF
-420 AIRGRQEAELGVVS
+420 RSRHEAELEPISAKAIDLGV
-434 SKVAELRAEE
+434 EE
-444 AGLVVE
+444 AGLIVE
-450 VRNALPAP
+450 ARNAHP
-458 DIQATLDTER
+458 DTAVQATLEAVR
-468 QVQTEASDNLENLRN
+468 QVQTEANAALEKLRD
-483 GTEAL
+483 GTDDL
-488 QKAQQN
+488 RIPLGKF
-494 IKRAF
+494 KGTF
-499 DDFELQASSG
+499 DDFELQVSNG

-518 ELDELSAANNAGED
+518 ELGKLLAADNAGED

-540 NKPDWAANIGRLVS
+540 NKPNWAANIGRLVS

-560 TDLSPVVGDGDNF
+560 TDLSPVVGDGDNL
-573 YGIGIELDR
+573 YGVGIELDR
-582 LKAGRFTSEEIL
+582 LKAGRFTSEETL
-594 QQEIKLARN
+594 QHEIKLART
-603 RLENRAGEVKKDK
+603 RLENRTSEVNEDKK
-616 ESLADTKAKL
+616 SLAEAKAKL
-626 DKAKKSLA
+626 DKAKKALA
-634 EHEAAITVAKNT
+634 EHEASIAVAKNA
-646 KSIADQNV
+646 KSTADQNV
-654 LGAEKRLIQSK
+654 LITEKRLVESK
-665 RMAIAKA
+665 RIAIAKA
-672 EEKLKV
+672 EEKLEV
-678 CRAKL
+678 CRVKL

-691 ATKNDHDEELSRAEN
+691 ATKKAHKEELLRVEN
-706 AYKELLE
+706 AYKESLT
-713 QAKTDEETKLTGIG
+713 QAKADEDAKLAEIETK
-727 TQREFID
+727 RESVD
-734 AELAGKLGQIS
+734 VDLAKKLEQIS

-760 VLAGIRTQISRLNT
+760 ILTGIRKQIGDLAH
-774 RIDEAESFRPYV
+774 RIEEAEGFRLYV

-794 NIWPQK
+794 NIWSQK
-800 AVRQQEWQTAYSE
+800 AVKQQEWQAADAE
-813 EMRFKRENEE
+813 ESRCKRENEG

-829 AVLQQK
+829 DVLQQK
-835 QKVIDDAIQQADR
+835 QKLIDKAIQLADS
-848 CAATQRNAKHYLLGL
+848 CAITQRGAKHHLLGL

-871 TLSAGFE
+871 TLNAGFE
-878 SGAGIEALA
+878 LGVGVETLA

-902 KIRLAVEDIRRQ
+902 KIRVGVEDIRRQ

-928 TSLQALGHP
+928 TSLREMGAP
-937 RPGKEYEWL
+937 RHGKEHEWI

-978 WKSLDDFKQKVSTF
+978 WKSLGDFKQNVSTF
-992 SSDLKTNLEQ
+992 SSDLKANLEQ

-1011 VTTDIRTHVDTQ
+1011 VTTDIRAHVDTQ
-1023 NYWEEVGKLHH
+1023 NYWESVENLHH

-1046 LPPASFVAAVKAVA
+1046 LPPASFVAAAKEVA
-1060 MVLNEE
+1060 MVLSEE

-1108 YVILCV
+1108 YIILCV

-1121 RIRRKEPVVVP
+1121 RIRRREPVVVP

-1182 PGRKVGLIDLDKEEA
+1182 PGRKVGLIDLDKEES
-1197 EEDIEEEVAN
+1197 EDDAEEEVSN

>member
-16 RNRIAEL
+16 RNRIVEL
-23 DISGHITINGE
+23 DVSGHITINGE

-40 TLLRLL
+40 TLLRLI
-46 PMFLGESPSKIIR
+46 PMFLGESPSRIIR

-79 IFEYQRR
+79 IFEYMRR
-86 NQKALA
+86 NQKVLA

-99 SDGVVYRF
+99 SDGVAYRF

-119 GNSLVQTS
+119 GNLLVQTGD
-127 NLYRHLDKMGVYDS
+127 LYRHLDKMGVYDS

-245 QSDHRRRMTET
+245 QSDHHRRMAEA

-276 LLAEQAVIAAKEDKS
+276 LLAEQAVISAKDDKS
-291 VTETAYE
+291 ATEKVYE
-298 NRLREV
+298 DRLREV
-304 VDKKTLAASNAKQ
+304 VDKKTVAASNAKH
-317 AKDNID
+317 AKDIID

-339 KSAKLDSVPSLRTQL
+339 KSAKLDSVSSLRTQL
-354 EPLEKHLNDLEKEFR
+354 EPLENHLNNLEKEFK
-369 SITEV
+369 SVTEV
-374 FDRMAVE
+374 FDRMVVD
-381 ATNYAR
+381 ATNYAK
-387 DEKSKLETVRGD
+387 DEKSKLEAVRSD
-399 VYKASSMRKD
+399 VYKASSKRKD
-409 ELTELYQTNIK
+409 ELAELYQANTKIVRSRHESELEEISAK
-420 AIRGRQEAELGVVS
+420 AS
-434 SKVAELRAEE
+434 ELRIVE
-444 AGLVVE
+444 AGLAAE
-450 VRNALPAP
+450 ARNTLPDP
-458 DIQATLDTER
+458 DIQAALDTER
-468 QVQTEASDNLENLRN
+468 KAQTAASDNLENLRN
-483 GTEAL
+483 GTETL

-499 DDFELQASSG
+499 DDLELQLSNG

-518 ELDELSAANNAGED
+518 ELDKLLAADNAGED

-573 YGIGIELDR
+573 YGIGIELDK

-603 RLENRAGEVKKDK
+603 RLESRASEVEEDKKN
-616 ESLADTKAKL
+616 LADTKAKL
-626 DKAKKSLA
+626 DKAKKTLA
-634 EHEAAITVAKNT
+634 EHEAAIAVAKNA

-654 LGAEKRLIQSK
+654 LSAEKRLNESK
-665 RMAIAKA
+665 RMAIARA
-672 EEKLKV
+672 EEKLKG
-678 CRAKL
+678 CRTNL

-691 ATKNDHDEELSRAEN
+691 ATRKDHAEELSRAEN
-706 AYKELLE
+706 SYKELLR
-713 QAKTDEETKLTGIG
+713 QIKADENTELARIETK
-727 TQREFID
+727 REFIE
-734 AELAGKLGQIS
+734 AELAEKLDKIS
-745 KDRDECLQNKGVSTD
+745 KDRDECLQNKGVSTN
-760 VLAGIRTQISRLNT
+760 VLTGIRTQISVLNT
-774 RIDEAESFRPYV
+774 RIKEAESFRPYV
-786 SQYRDWLE
+786 SDYRYWLE
-794 NIWPQK
+794 NTWSQK
-800 AVRQQEWQTAYSE
+800 AIKQQEWQTALAE

-823 LLKERY
+823 LLKERFE
-829 AVLQQK
+829 VFQQK
-835 QKVIDDAIQQADR
+835 QKVIDEAIQLADR
-848 CAATQRNAKHYLLGL
+848 CAATQRGAKHHLLGL

-871 TLSAGFE
+871 TLHAGYE
-878 SGAGIEALA
+878 PSIGIDALG
-887 AERKRLQNILDECHE
+887 AERKRLQEILDESQE
-902 KIRLAVEDIRRQ
+902 NIRKYVEEIRRQ
-914 MCSSVGT
+914 MCLFGGT
-921 GPEKFYT
+921 GPEKFYS
-928 TSLQALGHP
+928 TSLRAMGAP
-937 RPGKEYEWL
+937 RQGKEHEWI

-978 WKSLDDFKQKVSTF
+978 WKSLEDFKRNVSIF
-992 SSDLKTNLEQ
+992 ASDLKANLEE
-1002 GKIFDSIAD
+1002 GKVFDSIAD
-1011 VTTDIRTHVDTQ
+1011 VTTDIRAYVDTQ
-1023 NYWEEVGKLHH
+1023 NYWEAVENLHH

-1046 LPPASFVAAVKAVA
+1046 LPPASFVAAAKKVA
-1060 MVLNEE
+1060 MVLSEE
-1066 KGLIADPVDLI
+1066 KGLVADPVDLI

-1182 PGRKVGLIDLDKEEA
+1182 PGRKVGLIDLDKDEV
-1197 EEDIEEEVAN
+1197 EDIAEDEVAN

>member
-46 PMFLGESPSKIIR
+46 PMFLGESPSRIIR

-66 FSRYYFPSTASYV
+66 FSRYYFPTTASYV

-86 NQKALA
+86 NHKVLA

-127 NLYRHLDKMGVYDS
+127 TLYRHLDKMGVYDS
-141 KPLTLHAYR
+141 KPLTLHTYR
-150 QIIQN
+150 QVIQN

-193 FHDLKRMIVSSILDN
+193 FYDLKHMIVSSILDN
-208 DEGFSLR
+208 DDGFSLR

-245 QSDHRRRMTET
+245 HSDHYRRMAEA

-276 LLAEQAVIAAKEDKS
+276 LLAEQAVIAAKKDK
-291 VTETAYE
+291 VATEKVYE
-298 NRLREV
+298 KRLQEV
-304 VDKKTLAASNAKQ
+304 VDKKIEAASKAKQ
-317 AKDNID
+317 AKEFVDQID
-323 QLDRRKS
+323 SRKS
-330 QYEKDEADA
+330 QYVKNGADDKVA
-339 KSAKLDSVPSLRTQL
+339 KVDSLPGLL
-354 EPLEKHLNDLEKEFR
+354 AELAPLKKQLNDLEEEVK
-369 SITEV
+369 SVTEI
-374 FDRMAVE
+374 FDDMETKAK
-381 ATNYAR
+381 NYAR
-387 DEKSKLETVRGD
+387 EEKSKLDTARGD
-399 VYKASSMRKD
+399 AYQASSKRKD
-409 ELTELYQTNIK
+409 ELAELYQANIK
-420 AIRGRQEAELGVVS
+420 AIRSRQESELGAVS
-434 SKVAELRAEE
+434 AKDSELRTVE

-450 VRNALPAP
+450 ARNASPSP
-458 DIQATLDTER
+458 DIQATLDAAR
-468 QVQTEASDNLENLRN
+468 QVQLAANDNLENLRN
-483 GTEAL
+483 GTETL
-488 QKAQQN
+488 HKAHQN

-499 DDFELQASSG
+499 DDFELQVSSG

-518 ELDELSAANNAGED
+518 ELDKLLSADNAGED

-540 NKPDWAANIGRLVS
+540 NKPNWASNIGRLVS

-560 TDLSPVVGDGDNF
+560 TDMSPVVGDGDDF

-582 LKAGRFTSEEIL
+582 LKAGRFTSKEIL

-603 RLENRAGEVKKDK
+603 RLESRASEVDEDKKN
-616 ESLADTKAKL
+616 LAETKAKL
-626 DKAKKSLA
+626 DKAKDA
-634 EHEAAITVAKNT
+634 VTMHDAVIAVAKNA
-646 KSIADQNV
+646 KSTAEQNV
-654 LGAEKRLIQSK
+654 LGAERRLIESK
-665 RMAIAKA
+665 QMANAEA

-678 CRAKL
+678 CRTKL
-683 EQAEQAVE
+683 EQAKQAVE
-691 ATKNDHDEELSRAEN
+691 ATKKDHEEELSRAEN
-706 AYKELLE
+706 AHKELLE
-713 QAKTDEETKLTGIG
+713 QAKTDEGTRLTGIEKK
-727 TQREFID
+727 REFID

-745 KDRDECLQNKGVSTD
+745 NDRDECLQNKGVSTD
-760 VLAGIRTQISRLNT
+760 VLAGIRTRISGLNT
-774 RIDEAESFRPYV
+774 RIEEAESFRSYV

-794 NIWPQK
+794 DIWSQK
-800 AVRQQEWQTAYSE
+800 AVKQQEWQTAYAD

-823 LLKERY
+823 LLNERY
-829 AVLQQK
+829 AVFQQK
-835 QKVIDDAIQQADR
+835 EKVIDDAIQLADR
-848 CAATQRNAKHYLLGL
+848 CATTQRNTKHHLLGL
-863 SHWPIDND
+863 SHWPIDKD

-878 SGAGIEALA
+878 PDIGIETLGV
-887 AERKRLQNILDECHE
+887 ERKRLQAILDDSHE
-902 KIRLAVEDIRRQ
+902 KIRLGIEDIRRQ
-914 MCSSVGT
+914 MCSVVGT
-921 GPEKFYT
+921 GPEKFYA
-928 TSLQALGHP
+928 TSLRAMGYP
-937 RPGKEYEWL
+937 RLGKEHEWI

-978 WKSLDDFKQKVSTF
+978 WKSLGDFKQNVTIF
-992 SSDLKTNLEQ
+992 AADLKANLEQ

-1023 NYWEEVGKLHH
+1023 NYWVAVENLHH

-1046 LPPASFVAAVKAVA
+1046 LPPPSFVAAAKEVA
-1060 MVLNEE
+1060 IVLSEE

-1108 YVILCV
+1108 YIILFV

-1182 PGRKVGLIDLDKEEA
+1182 PGRKVGLIDLDKEET
-1197 EEDIEEEVAN
+1197 EDDTEEEVAN

>member
-23 DISGHITINGE
+23 DVSGHITINGE

-40 TLLRLL
+40 TLLRLI
-46 PMFLGESPSKIIR
+46 PMFLGESPSRIIR

-79 IFEYQRR
+79 IFEYLRR
-86 NQKALA
+86 NQKVLA

-119 GNSLVQTS
+119 GNSLVQTGD
-127 NLYRHLDKMGVYDS
+127 LYRHLDKMGIYDS

-150 QIIQN
+150 QVIQN

-179 MERIVTGILQRATT
+179 MERIVTGILQRGTT

-215 TGKKDLLHW
+215 TGKKELLHW

-231 HALMEKAPVMADLE
+231 HALMEKVPVMADLE
-245 QSDHRRRMTET
+245 QSDHHRRMAET

-276 LLAEQAVIAAKEDKS
+276 LLAEQAVITAKEDKS
-291 VTETAYE
+291 ATEKVYE
-298 NRLREV
+298 KRLQEV
-304 VDKKTLAASNAKQ
+304 VDKKIEAASKTKYAKEL
-317 AKDNID
+317 ID
-323 QLDRRKS
+323 QLDSRKS
-330 QYEKDEADA
+330 QYVQNGADTKA
-339 KSAKLDSVPSLRTQL
+339 VKVDSLPSLL
-354 EPLEKHLNDLEKEFR
+354 AELAPLKKQLNDLEEEVK
-369 SITEV
+369 SVTEI
-374 FDRMAVE
+374 FDGME
-381 ATNYAR
+381 TETKNHAR
-387 DEKSKLETVRGD
+387 EEKSKLDAGRGD
-399 VYKASSMRKD
+399 VYQASSKQKE
-409 ELTELYQTNIK
+409 ELAELHQVSMMTFKSRHETELEPISAK
-420 AIRGRQEAELGVVS
+420 AIELGV
-434 SKVAELRAEE
+434 EE

-450 VRNALPAP
+450 TRNAQP
-458 DIQATLDTER
+458 DTAVQATLEAER
-468 QVQTEASDNLENLRN
+468 QMQTEANAALEKLRD
-483 GTEAL
+483 GAEAL
-488 QKAQQN
+488 RIPLGK
-494 IKRAF
+494 IKGAF
-499 DDFELQASSG
+499 DDFDLQVSNG
-509 EVAIEKIQE
+509 EVAIENIQE
-518 ELDELSAANNAGED
+518 ELGKLLAADNAGED
-532 TLLGFLRR
+532 TLIGFLRR
-540 NKPDWAANIGRLVS
+540 NKPNWVANIGRLVS

-560 TDLSPVVGDGDNF
+560 TDLSPVVGDGDNL
-573 YGIGIELDR
+573 YGVGIGLDR
-582 LKAGRFTSEEIL
+582 LKAGRFTSEETL
-594 QQEIKLARN
+594 QQEIKLART
-603 RLENRAGEVKKDK
+603 RLENRTSEVKEDK
-616 ESLADTKAKL
+616 KSLAETKAKL
-626 DKAKKSLA
+626 DKAKKAIA
-634 EHEAAITVAKNT
+634 EHEAAIVIAKNA
-646 KSIADQNV
+646 KLMADQNV
-654 LGAEKRLIQSK
+654 LIAERRLVESK
-665 RMAIAKA
+665 RMAVARA

-678 CRAKL
+678 CRVKL
-683 EQAEQAVE
+683 EQAEQAVG
-691 ATKNDHDEELSRAEN
+691 ATKKAHKEELLRAEN
-706 AYKELLE
+706 AHKESLT
-713 QAKTDEETKLTGIG
+713 QAKADEDTKLAEIKTK
-727 TQREFID
+727 RESVD
-734 AELAGKLGQIS
+734 LDLAKKLDQIS
-745 KDRDECLQNKGVSTD
+745 KDRDDCLQNKGVSTV
-760 VLAGIRTQISRLNT
+760 VLTGIRTRIGGLNT
-774 RIDEAESFRPYV
+774 RIEEAEGFRLYI
-786 SQYRDWLE
+786 SQYREWLE
-794 NIWPQK
+794 NFWSYK
-800 AVRQQEWQTAYSE
+800 ALKQQEWQSADAE
-813 EMRFKRENEE
+813 ESRSKRENEE

-829 AVLQQK
+829 AVFQQK
-835 QKVIDDAIQQADR
+835 QKVIDDAIQLVDR
-848 CAATQRNAKHYLLGL
+848 RAAAQRNAKHHLLEL

-871 TLSAGFE
+871 TWRAGFE
-878 SGAGIEALA
+878 QGIEIDTLVV
-887 AERKRLQNILDECHE
+887 ERKRLQEILDDSHE
-902 KIRLAVEDIRRQ
+902 KIRQGVEDIRRQ
-914 MCSSVGT
+914 MCSVVGS
-921 GPEKFYT
+921 GPEKFHA
-928 TSLQALGHP
+928 TSLRTIGHP
-937 RPGKEYEWL
+937 RSGKEHEWI

-978 WKSLDDFKQKVSTF
+978 WKSLGDFKQNVTIF
-992 SSDLKTNLEQ
+992 AADLKTNLEQ

-1023 NYWEEVGKLHH
+1023 NYWGAVENLHH

-1046 LPPASFVAAVKAVA
+1046 LPPPSFVAAAKEVA
-1060 MVLNEE
+1060 IVLSEE

-1108 YVILCV
+1108 YIILCV

-1132 FVVDELKDLSYVNA
+1132 FVVDELKDLSYGNA

-1182 PGRKVGLIDLDKEEA
+1182 PGRKIGLIDLDEE
-1197 EEDIEEEVAN
+1197 ETENDTEEEVLH